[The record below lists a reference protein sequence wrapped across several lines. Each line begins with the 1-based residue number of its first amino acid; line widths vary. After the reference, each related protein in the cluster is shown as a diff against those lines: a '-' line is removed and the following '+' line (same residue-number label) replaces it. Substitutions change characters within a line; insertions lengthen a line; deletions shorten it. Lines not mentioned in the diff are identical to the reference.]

1 MSGRSLV
8 VLVALLMA
16 GFAQAQT
23 YSDEMLKTA
32 VHGCIAAIKSDHAGL
47 RESGV
52 LLAAKIRHGYPNAD
66 LNKLVRE
73 LQKVMNSDQ
82 YQSIRVHAAMMIAY
96 ISDPFLYKRVVAPHD
111 DDAFFGFYN
120 TLNQELYN
128 GFYETIQQIGN
139 ETMIALL

>member
-1 MSGRSLV
+1 MRGRSFV
-8 VLVALLMA
+8 VLFTLLIA
-16 GFAQAQT
+16 GSVQAQI
-23 YSDEMLKTA
+23 YSDEILRTA
-32 VHGCIAAIKSDHAGL
+32 LHGCITAIKSDHAGL

-52 LLAAKIRHGYPNAD
+52 LLAAKIRTSYPDAD
-66 LNKLVRE
+66 LNRLVRE

-96 ISDPFLYKRVVAPHD
+96 ISDPFLYKRIVAPHD

-120 TLNQELYN
+120 TLSQELYN